1 MKKLTANSKS
11 ELTNRAK
18 VVSNRRAT
26 SYLDKLPE
34 ITESMYDNLP
44 DFESTSSSFIDMSN
58 PKKALT
64 SC

>member
-1 MKKLTANSKS
+1 MKKLAANSKS
-11 ELTNRAK
+11 ELINRAK
-18 VVSNRRAT
+18 VVSNRRTT

-44 DFESTSSSFIDMSN
+44 DFKSTSSSFIDMSN

>member
-11 ELTNRAK
+11 ELLNRSK
-18 VVSNRRAT
+18 VISNRRST
-26 SYLDKLPE
+26 SHLDKLPE

-44 DFESTSSSFIDMSN
+44 DFKSSSSGFIDMTN

-64 SC
+64 CC